1 MGTLEKFQKG
11 FEDLTNKAGQIIKI
25 VKYTKIY
32 DADYDE
38 VESLKASST
47 IWTSG
52 IILPLTSKTSSSE
65 QILLEQGLIKNDD
78 SKLFVS
84 GNITFTDEGKDIK
97 IQIGSPTGLNYALI
111 LPGVENISVQ
121 GTNVYKVAYVRAL
134 TGSIYGE

>member
-134 TGSIYGE
+134 TGSLYGE